1 MDRLIFDFED
11 NTVTLENDRV
21 SGEKQSIPGLKEKRA
36 EIIKLA
42 DVREENAEGFKNTL
56 SELFR
61 NLGLDVKA

>member
-11 NTVTLENDRV
+11 NTVTIENDKV
-21 SGEKQSIPGLKEKRA
+21 HGEVQEIPGLKEKRA

-42 DVREENAEGFKNTL
+42 GVKEEDIEGFKNTL
-56 SELFR
+56 SGLFK